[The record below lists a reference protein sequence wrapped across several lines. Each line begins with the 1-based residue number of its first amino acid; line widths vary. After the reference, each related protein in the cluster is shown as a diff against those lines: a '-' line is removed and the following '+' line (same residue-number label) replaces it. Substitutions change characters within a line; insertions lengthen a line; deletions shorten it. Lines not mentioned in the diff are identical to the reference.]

1 MIAPVEGA
9 LAALWLLL
17 LAGLLLTVL
26 VLVSMVAMLLRD
38 AW

>member
-1 MIAPVEGA
+1 MEGA

-26 VLVSMVAMLLRD
+26 VMATMVAMLLRD
-38 AW
+38 A

>member
-1 MIAPVEGA
+1 MVAPVEGA

-26 VLVSMVAMLLRD
+26 VMVTMVAMLLRD
-38 AW
+38 A